1 MPQEASPPTT
11 TENSQTTVMT
21 PFTMAATMK
30 KIRRFSTSR
39 GRTGIVAGG
48 IGGGGGTVSDIRDG
62 YILSAKSLTTGRR
75 KR

>member
-1 MPQEASPPTT
+1 ML
-11 TENSQTTVMT
+11 
-21 PFTMAATMK
+21 
-30 KIRRFSTSR
+30 
-39 GRTGIVAGG
+39 TGIVAEV